1 MYDLLFFALLSSGFA
16 FALALAYMFFTLA
29 QFALYKAMGGRKR
42 LFPYLKKY
50 L

>member
-1 MYDLLFFALLSSGFA
+1 MLDLILFALLSGGLA
-16 FALALAYMFFTLA
+16 AALALAYIFFTLA
-29 QFALYKAMGGRKR
+29 QFALYKALGGRKR

>member
-1 MYDLLFFALLSSGFA
+1 MYDLIFFALLSGGLA
-16 FALALAYMFFTLA
+16 AMLALAYMFFTLA
-29 QFALYKAMGGRKR
+29 EYAIYKAAGGRKR